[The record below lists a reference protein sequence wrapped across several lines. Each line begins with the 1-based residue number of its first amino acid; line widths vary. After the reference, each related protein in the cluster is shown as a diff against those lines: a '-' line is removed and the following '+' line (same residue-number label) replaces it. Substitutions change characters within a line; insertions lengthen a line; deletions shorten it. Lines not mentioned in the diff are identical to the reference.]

1 MHEGNRVSKGQIFAT
16 LRGEGFEADWRIEDR
31 VDVEVFHVAVRCHGF
46 AGNSFDD
53 GPPGTLDVFVAQ
65 LQLFLERRT
74 EFVEFAELFQSV
86 QIRFKRA
93 RLGAIE
99 LDFHIKSDGMLLEGS
114 ATLDDGYL
122 KEFLAELGR
131 GWQEHV

>member
-1 MHEGNRVSKGQIFAT
+1 MHEGNRVSKGRIFAT

-46 AGNSFDD
+46 SGSSLDD
-53 GPPGTLDVFVAQ
+53 GLPGALDVFVAE
-65 LQLFLERRT
+65 LQSFLERKSDSLAF
-74 EFVEFAELFQSV
+74 EQFFQSV
-86 QIRFKRA
+86 RFRFERA

-99 LDFHIKSDGMLLEGS
+99 LDFHIKGDGMLLEGS

-122 KEFLAELGR
+122 KEFLVELER
-131 GWQEHV
+131 GWQAHV